1 MRKITSLFLTLLMMV
16 LLVGCAVPGLDGNSS
31 GSPDKSFILTNRGD
45 DESEA
50 DNKSDEEDKSDTEDK
65 SDSEDKSDTDNKSD
79 SDNKSDTSDKSDSDD
94 KSNSDDDEEYI
105 EPEAG
110 YPDEYG
116 DAEGTFEDTMHTAF
130 FDYTVHS
137 AYLCEDYEGYEPQ
150 DGNVILV
157 ADVTISNP
165 SSYNVNMYDTDFQI
179 QWGSDADDAFD
190 FPITFYTEN
199 NETLNDEM
207 LPYEYE
213 LRKYESRDG
222 LLVFEVPEGETYFSI
237 SYLEIYND
245 DSEGNVFFVY
255 FNADF

>member
-16 LLVGCAVPGLDGNSS
+16 LLVGCAVPGLDGNNS
-31 GSPDKSFILTNRGD
+31 GSPDKSFILTNRD
-45 DESEA
+45 D
-50 DNKSDEEDKSDTEDK
+50 DKSDAD
-65 SDSEDKSDTDNKSD
+65 
-79 SDNKSDTSDKSDSDD
+79 DKSDSDD
-94 KSNSDDDEEYI
+94 KSDADDKSDSDDESNSDDKPDSNDDLTYS
-105 EPEAG
+105 EPEVG
-110 YPDEYG
+110 YPNEYG
-116 DAEGTFEDTMHTAF
+116 DAEGTYEDTMHTAF

-137 AYLCEDYEGYEPQ
+137 AYLCSTYEGYEPQ
-150 DGNVILV
+150 EGNVILV
-157 ADVTISNP
+157 ADVTVSNP
-165 SSYNVNMYDTDFQI
+165 FGYNVNMYDKDFQI
-179 QWGSDADDAFD
+179 QWGSDADDAYD
-190 FPITFYTEN
+190 FPITSYTKN

-255 FNADF
+255 FNADFQ

>member
-1 MRKITSLFLTLLMMV
+1 MRKITSLFVTLLMTV
-16 LLVGCAVPGLDGNSS
+16 LLVGCAVPGLDGNNS
-31 GSPDKSFILTNRGD
+31 GSPDKSFILTNRDD
-45 DESEA
+45 DESE
-50 DNKSDEEDKSDTEDK
+50 
-65 SDSEDKSDTDNKSD
+65 TD
-79 SDNKSDTSDKSDSDD
+79 DKSDSDD
-94 KSNSDDDEEYI
+94 KSDADDKSDTDDKSGEVDKSDTSDESDSDDESITFAEL
-105 EPEAG
+105 EVG

-116 DAEGTFEDTMHTAF
+116 DAEGTLEDTMHTAF

-150 DGNVILV
+150 EGNVILV

-165 SSYNVNMYDTDFQI
+165 SSYNVTMYDTDFQV

-190 FPITFYTEN
+190 FPITFYTEDS
-199 NETLNDEM
+199 ETLNDEM

-255 FNADF
+255 FNADFQ